1 MRQTIHQLTV
11 RNGKVVQ
18 TAPAPMVCG
27 SVGADAVSI
36 DLDEGWEGLAID
48 VVFETTGRSL
58 RVAWDGESDVTVPW
72 EVLQEPGRV
81 RVGLVGLDGGNR
93 RLTARMN
100 CSMEVV
106 AGSATGGELPGDP
119 TQTAYDAAVARAEKA
134 ADRAQEAADA
144 ADTAAGGAAKVD
156 AKLEGTV
163 LTVTGRDG
171 TETSADLQGEKGDQG
186 AQGEKGEQGERGEKG
201 DRGDKGDQGEKGDK
215 GDRGDDA
222 TVTAGTGVTVADGVV
237 SLDDAHVD
245 ALIDAK
251 LGEVEDGS
259 Y

>member
-18 TAPAPMVCG
+18 TAPVPMVCG

-58 RVAWDGESDVTVPW
+58 RVAWDGKSDVTVPW

-81 RVGLVGLDGGNR
+81 RVGLVGLDGNDR

-106 AGSATGGELPGDP
+106 AGSAMGGELPGDP
-119 TQTAYDAAVARAEKA
+119 TQTSYDAAIARAEKA

-144 ADTAAGGAAKVD
+144 ADTTAGEAAKVD
-156 AKLEGTV
+156 AKLDGTV
-163 LTVTGRDG
+163 LTVTSRDG
-171 TETSADLQGEKGDQG
+171 IETSADLQGEKGDQG
-186 AQGEKGEQGERGEKG
+186 IQGERGGARREG
-201 DRGDKGDQGEKGDK
+201 
-215 GDRGDDA
+215 
-222 TVTAGTGVTVADGVV
+222 
-237 SLDDAHVD
+237 
-245 ALIDAK
+245 
-251 LGEVEDGS
+251 
-259 Y
+259 